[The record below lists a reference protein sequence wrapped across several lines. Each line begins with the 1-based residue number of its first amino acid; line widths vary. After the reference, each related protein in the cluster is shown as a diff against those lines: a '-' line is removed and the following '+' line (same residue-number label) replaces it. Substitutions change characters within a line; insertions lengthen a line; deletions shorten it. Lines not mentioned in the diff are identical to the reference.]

1 MLFNTLQFAV
11 FFAVVLLGYRSL
23 PSRYQN
29 TWLLT
34 ASLVFYSLWIPVYLF
49 LLLADAGINYALLL
63 AMKRSSKPA
72 PFLAVSIA
80 VTLGILGFYKY
91 AAFFVASIAPLSN
104 SVFGLSPPAVD
115 LLLPLGISFYSFQ
128 IIALSI
134 DAYRGEIDAPKGFGR
149 YLLFVSFFPQLI
161 AGPILRGREFL
172 PQLARGGEFSAER
185 TRRGVWLI
193 AAGLTKKVIFGDF
206 LLAPIVNDV
215 YANPGIS
222 SAPVHLIATYSFAFQ
237 IYFDFSGYTDMAR
250 GMACLLGFEL
260 PANFREPYLSR
271 NPAEFWRRWHMTLSR
286 WLRDYLYIPLG
297 GNRGSAGRT
306 YVNLMLTML
315 LGGLWHGAGW
325 NFVIWGGLHGLLL
338 AAHRRFAGR
347 HPGAEHGFRHGD
359 VLRIFFNF
367 HAVCVLWVF
376 FRAATFGDAISILER
391 IAMGSYTAAWPVL
404 PALVVAAC
412 FAFHVIERLAR
423 LHLPEI
429 RASLGRGPIG
439 WTVEAAALG
448 AVLGLTILASGTGAE
463 FIYFQ
468 F

>member
-23 PSRYQN
+23 PTRYQN
-29 TWLLT
+29 AWLLA
-34 ASLVFYSLWIPVYLF
+34 ASLVFYSLWIPVYLL
-49 LLLADAGINYALLL
+49 LLLADAGINYALLR
-63 AMKRSSKPA
+63 AMKQSSKPGL
-72 PFLAVSIA
+72 FLAASIC

-91 AAFFVASIAPLSN
+91 AAFFVASIAPLSI
-104 SVFGLSPPAVD
+104 SLLGLAPPAVD

-134 DAYRGEIDAPKGFGR
+134 DSHRGEIDAPKSFAR

-172 PQLARGGEFSAER
+172 PQLARGGTFSGER
-185 TRRGVWLI
+185 TRRGIWLI
-193 AAGLTKKVIFGDF
+193 ASGLAKKVILGDF
-206 LLAPIVNDV
+206 LLAPVVNEV

-222 SAPVHLIATYSFAFQ
+222 SAAVHLVATYSFAFQ

-260 PANFREPYLSR
+260 PPNFREPYLAR

-297 GNRGSAGRT
+297 GNRGSASRT

-338 AAHRRFAGR
+338 AAHRRLGGR
-347 HPGAEHGFRHGD
+347 RHSAKQGFRYGD
-359 VLRIFFNF
+359 ALRIFFNF
-367 HAVCVLWVF
+367 HGVCLLWVL
-376 FRAATFGDAISILER
+376 FRAATLGDALVILER
-391 IAMGSYTAAWPVL
+391 IATGSYTGAWPVL
-404 PALVVAAC
+404 PTLIVVAC
-412 FAFHVIERLAR
+412 FAFHGVERLAR
-423 LHLPEI
+423 LHLPGI
-429 RASLGRGPIG
+429 RAALARGPVG
-439 WTVEAAALG
+439 WTIEAAALG
-448 AVLGLTILASGTGAE
+448 AVLALTVLASGTGAE